1 MNRIALFAAAAL
13 ALTACAPSEVAIMA
27 AISQTQANWTMV
39 PPLPSLTPR
48 PTYTPAPTI
57 AIEVEVTRL
66 VEITQTFT
74 PTPLYTPTITPTATD
89 TQPPTNTPD
98 KTQTAVA
105 QAEARLRNPKGDGFY
120 LVGVDIAPGIW
131 RSTGT
136 DDDCYWAISNRQG
149 NTTDNHYGMS
159 GGTAYISSNDFQ
171 VEFDGCGRWE
181 FVSPP

>member
-1 MNRIALFAAAAL
+1 
-13 ALTACAPSEVAIMA
+13 MA

-57 AIEVEVTRL
+57 AIEVVVEVTRL

-98 KTQTAVA
+98 KTQTALA
-105 QAEARLRNPKGDGFY
+105 QVEARLRNPKGDGFY
-120 LVGVDIAPGIW
+120 LVGVDIAAGIW

-136 DDDCYWAISNRQG
+136 EDDCYWAVTDRTGDIL
-149 NTTDNHYGMS
+149 DNHFGMA
-159 GGTAYISSNDFQ
+159 GGTAYVSASAFQ
-171 VEFDGCGRWE
+171 VQFEDCGRWE